1 MRWSLVTLFLLALT
15 ACSGRPTGIPEKDLQ
30 WRTTLRGDEVR
41 VIVFDRTGQY
51 RINGVALVGP
61 GGAVVPAREL
71 TRESQSGA
79 GGGGLS
85 VGGDYGPRSGGGV
98 ILGMGFPIGTDSSS
112 LERRT
117 AAVIP
122 MPQSYRQTAAQW
134 HIQVDMTLPGGGTSQ
149 TNLAAPIP

>member
-1 MRWSLVTLFLLALT
+1 MLPALATLALV
-15 ACSGRPTGIPEKDLQ
+15 ACSGRPTGVPEKDLQ
-30 WRTTLRGDEVR
+30 WRTSLRGDEVR
-41 VIVFDRTGQY
+41 VVVFDRTGQY

-98 ILGMGFPIGTDSSS
+98 ILGMGFPVGGDSSS

-122 MPQSYRQTAAQW
+122 TPPGYRQNAAQW

-149 TNLAAPIP
+149 TTIATPTP

>member
-1 MRWSLVTLFLLALT
+1 MRSSLIALILLTLT

-30 WRTTLRGDEVR
+30 WRTSLRGDEVR
-41 VIVFDRTGQY
+41 VAVFDRTGQY
-51 RINGVALVGP
+51 RINGITLVGP

-98 ILGMGFPIGTDSSS
+98 ILGMGFPVGGDSSS

-117 AAVIP
+117 AASSPCRRVIAR
-122 MPQSYRQTAAQW
+122 MRRS
-134 HIQVDMTLPGGGTSQ
+134 GTSRS
-149 TNLAAPIP
+149 T